1 MEVSTIVV
9 EVAITVVVVL
19 FVAHIIYRK
28 VIKKSSGD
36 AFVIKMESLRKSA
49 VNSFNSYFA
58 LATCIF
64 YFVQG

>member
-1 MEVSTIVV
+1 MVI

-36 AFVIKMESLRKSA
+36 AVVIKMESLIKSA
-49 VNSFNSYFA
+49 INSFIVI
-58 LATCIF
+58 LP
-64 YFVQG
+64 